1 MKKTF
6 ENPSENLGNHKD
18 KDSQRRD
25 YGARCSTSLQPS
37 DRALICN
44 LSQRGVTGKLS
55 KFWEEKV
62 HKTSQV
68 LDEEVIV

>member
-6 ENPSENLGNHKD
+6 ENPSKNLGNHKG

-25 YGARCSTSLQPS
+25 YAARCSTSLQPS
-37 DRALICN
+37 DRTLVCS
-44 LSQRGVTGKLS
+44 LSQRGVTGKLR

-62 HKTSQV
+62 HKTIQV
-68 LDEEVIV
+68 LDEEGII

>member
-6 ENPSENLGNHKD
+6 ENPSKNLGNHKG

-44 LSQRGVTGKLS
+44 LSQRRVTGKLR
-55 KFWEEKV
+55 KF
-62 HKTSQV
+62 
-68 LDEEVIV
+68 

>member
-37 DRALICN
+37 DRALICI
-44 LSQRGVTGKLS
+44 LVS
-55 KFWEEKV
+55 EEEILGRK
-62 HKTSQV
+62 SA
-68 LDEEVIV
+68 